1 MDINDTCKISE
12 ILDLNFAWAVP
23 KNKTKKSKQDAL
35 RQIKEEVKEM
45 AQAIKEND
53 DVELLDSICDTIW
66 VCVGLAYRLG
76 FQLEEALDE
85 VYYSNH
91 SKLLLGGQ
99 LDPENAEAEIKRLEE
114 RGKEGVRV
122 VEADYGDLKDSE
134 GFVRT
139 GSLQDKYNKVQKPSW
154 FISPD
159 LGRFV

>member
-1 MDINDTCKISE
+1 MDTTQECKISE
-12 ILDLNFAWAVP
+12 ILDWNFATGVP
-23 KNKTKKSKQDAL
+23 KDTTKKSRQDAL
-35 RQIKEEVKEM
+35 RQVKEEVREM
-45 AQAIKEND
+45 TQAIKEND
-53 DVELLDSICDTIW
+53 DVELLDSICDIIW
-66 VCVGLAYRLG
+66 VCVGMAYRLG

>member
-1 MDINDTCKISE
+1 MDVTPECKISE
-12 ILDLNFAWAVP
+12 VLDWNFACGV
-23 KNKTKKSKQDAL
+23 KKETTKKSKQDAL
-35 RQIKEEVKEM
+35 RQVKEEVKEM
-45 AQAIKEND
+45 AQAIKDND

-76 FQLEEALDE
+76 FRLEEALDE

-91 SKLLLGGQ
+91 SKMLLGGQ
-99 LDPENAEAEIKRLEE
+99 LDPENAEAEIKRLED

-122 VEADYGDLKDSE
+122 VEADYGDLADSE

-154 FISPD
+154 FISPN
-159 LGRFV
+159 LENFV

>member
-1 MDINDTCKISE
+1 MDITQECKISE
-12 ILDLNFAWAVP
+12 LLDWNFACGV
-23 KNKTKKSKQDAL
+23 KKDVTKRGKQDAL
-35 RQIKEEVKEM
+35 RQVKEEVKEM
-45 AQAIKEND
+45 AQAIKDND
-53 DVELLDSICDTIW
+53 DIELLDSICDTIW

-76 FQLEEALDE
+76 FRLEEALSE

-122 VEADYGDLKDSE
+122 VEADYGDLADSE

-154 FISPD
+154 FVAPN
-159 LGRFV
+159 LENFV

>member
-1 MDINDTCKISE
+1 MDITQECKISE

-23 KNKTKKSKQDAL
+23 KDKTKRGRQNAL
-35 RQIKEEVKEM
+35 RQIREECKELSE
-45 AQAIKEND
+45 AIRLND
-53 DVELLDSICDTIW
+53 DVEQLDALVDILW
-66 VCVGLAYRLG
+66 VVVGYAYRMG
-76 FQLEEALDE
+76 WDIEGALNE

-122 VEADYGDLKDSE
+122 VEADYGDLADSE

-154 FISPD
+154 FVAPN
-159 LGRFV
+159 LERFV